1 LPAFGWLR
9 SYYSLK
15 PICSRHPVRILLAK
29 TKIILKPSSFLKV
42 GAASLLLTL
51 LLPSSAAYAADSS
64 SETSVESIASVS
76 EKQIST
82 ANSATPKF
90 STGDLLSVVKDRI
103 DADRE
108 ARDKRLAEE
117 AAARAAA
124 EESARVAAEEAA
136 RVEAERV
143 AAEAKA
149 AAEKAA
155 AEKAAAESSRRGSS
169 APSSRSTSS
178 GSSSPLYTG
187 GGSKDEWL
195 RASGIPESD
204 WGYVDYIVTKES
216 GWNPNATNASSGASG
231 LVQALPCGKV
241 PGSCFNPVDNLKWA
255 NGYAVGRYGS
265 WAQAYGF
272 WSSNHWW

>member
-1 LPAFGWLR
+1 MFKNLR
-9 SYYSLK
+9 DHRSARS
-15 PICSRHPVRILLAK
+15 SNARIGFIGATVLL
-29 TKIILKPSSFLKV
+29 
-42 GAASLLLTL
+42 SLLIPTSAQAAEQSTASGSATATA
-51 LLPSSAAYAADSS
+51 SSTEVTPAELSA
-64 SETSVESIASVS
+64 VS
-76 EKQIST
+76 EKQISV

-90 STGDLLSVVKDRI
+90 STGDLLGEVKDRI
-103 DADRE
+103 EADRE
-108 ARDKRLAEE
+108 ARAKRLAEE
-117 AAARAAA
+117 AAAKAAA
-124 EESARVAAEEAA
+124 EEAARVAAEEAA

-155 AEKAAAESSRRGSS
+155 AEAKAKSAASSSRSGTSK
-169 APSSRSTSS
+169 STSS
-178 GSSSPLYTG
+178 GPGSPLYTG

-195 RASGIPESD
+195 RASGIAESD
-204 WGYVDYIVTKES
+204 WGYVDYIVSKES
-216 GWNPNATNASSGASG
+216 SWNPNATNASSGASG

-265 WAQAYGF
+265 WAQAYAF